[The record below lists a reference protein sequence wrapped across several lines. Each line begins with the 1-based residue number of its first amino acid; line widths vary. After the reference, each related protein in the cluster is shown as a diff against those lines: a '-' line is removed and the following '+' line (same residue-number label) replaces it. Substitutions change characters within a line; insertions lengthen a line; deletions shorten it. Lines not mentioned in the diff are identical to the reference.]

1 MPCAATYWYILLYIP
16 PCSVVRLRCSSWYVV
31 RGIVLYRLVGSY
43 IVLLV
48 VLSLVL
54 SVVYRCRSWLLLL
67 LLIASLI
74 VLSVVPVS
82 RSLSVA
88 CRACP
93 CGLVASLLAVAT
105 TAPRGYRQAVRL
117 ATLRRGGIF
126 QKGGRGRPKPAPS
139 PFLCT
144 RSKKM

>member
-1 MPCAATYWYILLYIP
+1 M
-16 PCSVVRLRCSSWYVV
+16 VRLRCSSWYVV

-82 RSLSVA
+82 CSLSVA

-93 CGLVASLLAVAT
+93 CGLVTSLLAVAT
-105 TAPRGYRQAVRL
+105 AWPPWAPPGGPTGDPQEGGNFSKRGEGLTETRPVPIFMRKVKKNVVFQRKMGENGEN
-117 ATLRRGGIF
+117 LR
-126 QKGGRGRPKPAPS
+126 
-139 PFLCT
+139 
-144 RSKKM
+144 